1 MIKGYKHNEK
11 NILQPDYNDIKEGLI
26 IICYFW
32 KIKQK
37 KLEAVNKN
45 CKKT

>member
-1 MIKGYKHNEK
+1 MNKGFKHNETD
-11 NILQPDYNDIKEGLI
+11 ILQPDYNDIKEGLN

-37 KLEAVNKN
+37 KLEAVKQEL
-45 CKKT
+45 